1 MSNDLTTLA
10 RDIAN
15 TRDMLAVN
23 HPGAGSIWAEYCAT
37 IGGHAYTDARDC
49 GESWAEANEIA
60 MATELE
66 WLARFGE
73 CYLAT
78 EPDAAEYAAKHSH
91 TKCYHCGE
99 YLNQADYAHNINSQG
114 EERDSYETRCTN
126 CLRHNPP
133 CQIDAYYRGNL
144 TTTAIDEL
152 LDQLK
157 KAIKDDLKWR
167 KEYKQKE
174 KIRTERR
181 YKKAC
186 AEREAQQAAKQTG
199 EQQ

>member
-1 MSNDLTTLA
+1 MLHTINTLENLEKIITAPTT
-10 RDIAN
+10 RPI
-15 TRDMLAVN
+15 
-23 HPGAGSIWAEYCAT
+23 
-37 IGGHAYTDARDC
+37 
-49 GESWAEANEIA
+49 
-60 MATELE
+60 
-66 WLARFGE
+66 RFILRPQTNKPHYWGWD
-73 CYLAT
+73 
-78 EPDAAEYAAKHSH
+78 EPDKPYRGGIAIAQHSH

>member
-78 EPDAAEYAAKHSH
+78 EPDAAEYAAKHYDGDVSEVM
-91 TKCYHCGE
+91 GS
-99 YLNQADYAHNINSQG
+99 DDFVVRSDS
-114 EERDSYETRCTN
+114 ERDYIFY
-126 CLRHNPP
+126 LV
-133 CQIDAYYRGNL
+133 
-144 TTTAIDEL
+144 
-152 LDQLK
+152 
-157 KAIKDDLKWR
+157 
-167 KEYKQKE
+167 
-174 KIRTERR
+174 
-181 YKKAC
+181 
-186 AEREAQQAAKQTG
+186 
-199 EQQ
+199 